1 MVDANHEDWSSRDYL
16 QESIILANEFWLPDT
31 EILGLKTIKSLEV
44 TRTIGGFVV
53 YKNKTLE
60 LSKKWDLCNIF
71 TSSIFY
77 NQHLEFPYKLH
88 V

>member
-1 MVDANHEDWSSRDYL
+1 MVDTNHEDWSSRDNL

-44 TRTIGGFVV
+44 TRTVGGFVV

-60 LSKKWDLCNIF
+60 ISKK
-71 TSSIFY
+71 
-77 NQHLEFPYKLH
+77 
-88 V
+88 